1 MIAKYIKSSLKSE
14 PNILKVSMNNVEN
27 SDANLIQRCLKG
39 ERLAQSQL
47 YKKWYNMVFSICLRY
62 ATDRD
67 EAKNMV
73 NESFFKVFKNLGKIS
88 SAQALASW
96 MKKITINTCIDHI
109 RSNQKLKFLA
119 GDELPDQGIESE
131 VISRLGAE
139 DILRALQKVTPASK
153 IVFSLYVIEGYKH
166 DEIAGKLKIK
176 TSTSRWHLM
185 NAKKEL
191 KELLK
196 AY

>member
-1 MIAKYIKSSLKSE
+1 MIAKYIKSSFPPEL
-14 PNILKVSMNNVEN
+14 NILKLSNSNVQN
-27 SDANLIQRCLKG
+27 GDAYLVQRCMKG
-39 ERLAQSQL
+39 ERLAQSQF

-62 ATDRD
+62 AKDRD
-67 EAKNMV
+67 QAKNMV

-88 SAQALASW
+88 SSQALAAW
-96 MKKITINTCIDHI
+96 MKRITINTCIDHI
-109 RSNQKLKFLA
+109 RSNQKLKFLD
-119 GDELPDQGIESE
+119 GHEMPDQGIESD

-139 DILRALQKVTPASK
+139 DILRALQQVHPPSK

-166 DEIAGKLKIK
+166 NEIAERLKIK
-176 TSTSRWHLM
+176 ASTSRWHLM